1 MTNALPILFA
11 AVVGFGHAFELDH
24 LLAVGNM
31 VTRRKTIREA
41 IRDGVYWGLG
51 HTSTILMIGALILLA
66 RVGIAERT
74 FQYFEAGVGAML
86 VALGLHRIW
95 KRKPLQSGDLHDHPH
110 PRADRQ
116 LAYGVGL
123 THGLA
128 GSGALILLVM
138 TEMKDTLPAVLYLLV
153 FGAGSMVGMML
164 ASGIFSLPFSQ
175 NFAQAGAWR
184 QRLVLLSSLLCIF
197 FGGRIIFENLLG
209 S

>member
-51 HTSTILMIGALILLA
+51 HTSTILIIGALILLA

-95 KRKPLQSGDLHDHPH
+95 KRKSAQQSDLHDHPH
-110 PRADRQ
+110 PHADRH

-138 TEMKDTLPAVLYLLV
+138 TEIKDTLPAVLYLLV
-153 FGAGSMVGMML
+153 FGVGSIVGMML
-164 ASGIFSLPFSQ
+164 ASGIFSLPFSR
-175 NFAQAGAWR
+175 NFAEAGAWR
-184 QRLVLLSSLLCIF
+184 QRLTLLSSLLCIF

>member
-51 HTSTILMIGALILLA
+51 HTSTILIIGAIILLA

-95 KRKPLQSGDLHDHPH
+95 KRKSAQQSDLHDHPH
-110 PRADRQ
+110 PHADRH

-123 THGLA
+123 THG
-128 GSGALILLVM
+128 
-138 TEMKDTLPAVLYLLV
+138 
-153 FGAGSMVGMML
+153 
-164 ASGIFSLPFSQ
+164 
-175 NFAQAGAWR
+175 
-184 QRLVLLSSLLCIF
+184 
-197 FGGRIIFENLLG
+197 
-209 S
+209 

>member
-11 AVVGFGHAFELDH
+11 AAVGFGHAFELDH

-31 VTRRKTIREA
+31 ATRRKTIREA
-41 IRDGVYWGLG
+41 VRDGAYWGLG
-51 HTSTILMIGALILLA
+51 HTSTILIIGAIILLA

-74 FQYFEAGVGAML
+74 FQFFEAGVGVML

-95 KRKPLQSGDLHDHPH
+95 KRQSEKKKEEHEHPH
-110 PRADRQ
+110 PHAARH

-138 TEMKDTLPAVLYLLV
+138 TEIKDTLPAVLYLLV
-153 FGAGSMVGMML
+153 FGAGSIAGMML
-164 ASGIFSLPFSQ
+164 ASGIFSLPFSR

-184 QRLVLLSSLLCIF
+184 WRLTLLSSLLCIF
-197 FGGRIIFENLLG
+197 FGGKIIFENLVA